1 MAAMQLPTEF
11 ENFCVRYVY
20 PCGQETLEAFGGEL
34 LPAVIEA
41 IRVEPPEGL
50 EALFTVRQLSA
61 CDHCDV
67 CAVADRKAAK
77 SLIVWQ
83 SDCGHNHRMPVSRV
97 AFVTL
102 ERCGIISKHC
112 DITSVEVDALY
123 CEFCQSA
130 AFDSLSDALSNAAPT
145 TGPPS
150 LGSREELLNQLRI
163 LYEAKLEGRLTRKM
177 YDELLRIAA
186 RGYIHHVKAHMSLES
201 WMKGGRF
208 DKYFIEELSLPVQ
221 SESYGE

>member
-1 MAAMQLPTEF
+1 MASMELPTELDS
-11 ENFCVRYVY
+11 FCVRYVY
-20 PCGQETLEAFGGEL
+20 PCGREALKAFGGAL
-34 LPAVIEA
+34 LPAVTEV
-41 IRVEPPEGL
+41 IRAEPPEGL
-50 EALFTVRQLSA
+50 EALFTVLQLSP

-67 CAVADRKAAK
+67 CAAAENNVAG
-77 SLIVWQ
+77 SMLVWR
-83 SDCGHNHRMPVSRV
+83 SDCGHNHRVPVSRV

-112 DITSVEVDALY
+112 NIIWVEVDALY

-130 AFDSLSDALSNAAPT
+130 TFDSLSDALSNAAST
-145 TGPPS
+145 AGPPS
-150 LGSREELLNQLRI
+150 LRAREELLNQIRI
-163 LYEAKLEGRLTRKM
+163 LYEAKLEGKLTRKM

-208 DKYFIEELSLPVQ
+208 DKYFIEELSLRVQ